1 MRGRIRYGA
10 DITIKIKS
18 MKTIDKYKIIQ
29 IFGLPKLF
37 KRWYSKT
44 IYLYIPILTENSKK
58 IHTGEKN
65 NR

>member
-44 IYLYIPILTENSKK
+44 I
-58 IHTGEKN
+58 
-65 NR
+65 